1 MLPPSVEKHMKHFLI
16 IANDR
21 TRASGLLPRI
31 VAAIEEKGASC
42 GIYEG
47 DWMKNPKGVR
57 LPDDVQ
63 CIITV
68 GGDGT
73 LIGASKIA
81 LDHNIPLVGV
91 NRGHLG
97 YLCDLDER
105 SVFDAIEDLVAD
117 HFTIEERML
126 LSGHIEDETGGRGE
140 HMRALNDVVISSNI
154 GLLVMHIRVYIN
166 GQLLYSFNGDG
177 MIFATPTGSTA
188 YNMSAKGPIVDPK
201 TDVIL
206 MTPIN
211 PHTLNTRSMVLDASD
226 RIALEICRRHDDDEP
241 SAAVSFDGEMAD
253 VLRPGMRVFVRRA
266 KDKVRMIRFT
276 DMSFLERIRRKMREE

>member
-1 MLPPSVEKHMKHFLI
+1 MKHFLI

>member
-1 MLPPSVEKHMKHFLI
+1 MNHFLI

-21 TRASGLLPRI
+21 TRRGELLPQI
-31 VAAIEEKGASC
+31 VEAIRNKGGGC
-42 GIYEG
+42 DIYAG
-47 DWMKNPKGVR
+47 NWRRNPQ
-57 LPDDVQ
+57 DVEVDAKTE

-81 LDHNIPLVGV
+81 LEHNIPLVGV

-97 YLCDLDER
+97 YLCDLDEQ
-105 SVFDAIEDLVAD
+105 SVFTALDALIEER
-117 HFTIEERML
+117 FSIEERML
-126 LSGHIEDETGGRGE
+126 LSGHIEDEDGSRGKQ
-140 HMRALNDVVISSNI
+140 MRALNDVVISSHH
-154 GLLVMHIRVYIN
+154 GLQVIHFMVYIN
-166 GQLLYSFNGDG
+166 GELLYSFNGDG

-188 YNMSAKGPIVDPK
+188 YNMSANGPIVDPK

-211 PHTLNTRSMVLDASD
+211 PHTLNTRSIVLDASD
-226 RIALEICRRHDDDEP
+226 RITLTIGRRHADDEP
-241 SAAVSFDGEMAD
+241 TAAASFDGEMAD
-253 VLRPGMRVFVRRA
+253 MLSPGKKVCVRRA

-276 DMSFLERIRRKMREE
+276 DMSFLERIRRKMREQ

>member
-1 MLPPSVEKHMKHFLI
+1 MRPPSVEKHMKHFLI

-21 TRASGLLPRI
+21 TRVGGLLPQI

-57 LPDDVQ
+57 LPASTE

-81 LDHNIPLVGV
+81 LDHNIPLVGI

-97 YLCDLDER
+97 YLCDLDEH
-105 SVFDAIEDLVAD
+105 SVFDAVSDLVAD
-117 HFTIEERML
+117 RFTIEERML
-126 LSGHIEDETGGRGE
+126 LSGHVEDADGRRGE
-140 HMRALNDVVISSNI
+140 QIRALNDVVISSDA
-154 GLLVMHIRVYIN
+154 GLQVMHIRVYIN
-166 GQLLYSFNGDG
+166 GELLYSFNGDG

-276 DMSFLERIRRKMREE
+276 DMIFLERIRRKMREE